1 MKAQDEQRKL
11 MIVGFVLIVGIIFIL
26 RLFYIQIIDKSYIL
40 SAQNNVVR
48 VITQYPA
55 RGLIYD
61 RHGELMVYNEAA
73 FDLMVIPSQVT
84 AFDTLEFSQLI
95 GLDRAEIKDRLIKAK
110 NYSMRKASIFE
121 KQISKES
128 FSFFKEK
135 LHKFPGFYV
144 QSRTLR
150 YYPSRIAAHS
160 LGYIGEVDRG
170 TIESN
175 SYYKSGDYIGIS
187 GLESTYEEELRGQ
200 KGVKRVLVDVFGREK
215 GSFQEGK
222 FDSTAV
228 KGQDI
233 YISID
238 AKLQAYGERLMTN
251 KKGSIVAIEPSTG
264 EILALVSSP
273 SYDPNLLVG
282 RVRST
287 NYQILSADSLQPLFN
302 RALSATYPPGS
313 TFKSLNALVALQEGI
328 STPSTSYGCQGTATV
343 PIKCSHYH
351 SNPLNMYRAIEIS
364 CNPYFWQTFRSIMNS
379 RSDIHDSYNM
389 WRKHA
394 LSFGFGT
401 RFNSDLFNESKG
413 FIPQPEYYDKYFGK
427 KGWKA
432 LTIRSLSIG
441 QGEILATPLQLA
453 NFATIIAN
461 RGYYYKPHLLR
472 SINDSIP
479 DPDYRVKMVTTIS
492 PVNCQV
498 VVEGM
503 NKVMD
508 GPEGTGRWYRVPD
521 IAICGKTGTAENPHG
536 KDHSIF
542 VSFAPKDNPRIAVAV
557 VVENSGFGATWAAPI
572 ATLMIEKYINGEIK
586 RPEVE
591 ENMVNSN
598 LIDSR

>member
-11 MIVGFVLIVGIIFIL
+11 IIIGLILLAGVIFIG
-26 RLFYIQIIDKSYIL
+26 RLFYLQIIDKSYIL

-61 RHGELMVYNEAA
+61 RHGELLVFNEAA

-95 GLDRAEIKDRLIKAK
+95 GLDKTEIKDRLMKAR

-150 YYPSRIAAHS
+150 YYPTRIAAHT
-160 LGYIGEVDRG
+160 LGYIGEVDRN

-175 SYYKSGDYIGIS
+175 PYYKSGDYIGIS
-187 GLESTYEEELRGQ
+187 GLESTYEEYLRGQ

-215 GSFQEGK
+215 GSFQEGR
-222 FDSTAV
+222 FDSSAV

-238 AKLQAYGERLMTN
+238 AQLQAYGERLMTN

-282 RVRST
+282 RIRST
-287 NYQILSADSLQPLFN
+287 NYQMLSDDSLQPLFN

-328 STPSTSYGCQGTATV
+328 STPSTSYYCQGTATV

-351 SNPLNMYRAIEIS
+351 TTPLNMYRAIEIS
-364 CNPYFWQTFRSIMNS
+364 CNPYFWQTFRSIMVS
-379 RSDIHDSYNM
+379 RSDIHDAYTM

-394 LSFGFGT
+394 VSFNFGN
-401 RFNSDLFNESKG
+401 RFNSDLFNESRG
-413 FIPQPEYYDKYFGK
+413 FIPLPDYYDKYYGK
-427 KGWKA
+427 NGWRA
-432 LTIRSLSIG
+432 MTIRSLSIG

-453 NFATIIAN
+453 NFAAIISN
-461 RGYYYKPHLLR
+461 RGYYYKPHLIR
-472 SINDSIP
+472 SISDSIP
-479 DPDYRVKMVTTIS
+479 DLQYREKIVTTIS
-492 PVNCQV
+492 PTNCQV

-503 NKVMD
+503 SRVMD
-508 GPEGTGRWYRVPD
+508 GPEGTGRWYRLED

-572 ATLMIEKYINGEIK
+572 ATLMIEKYINGEVK
-586 RPEVE
+586 RLNVE
-591 ENMVNSN
+591 ESMISSN
-598 LIDSR
+598 LINP